1 MSLITSV
8 PPQTST
14 KVDRTIN
21 RAIDQFNEARSKG
34 FKTFEALIPA
44 RQILSKAKLSRKNV
58 DKCFDILHDY
68 ADNFF
73 DQDYPKGTFGY
84 SDGLPNN

>member
-8 PPQTST
+8 PPQKSV
-14 KVDRTIN
+14 KIDRLVSRAIN
-21 RAIDQFNEARSKG
+21 RFNDARSKG

-44 RQILSKAKLSRKNV
+44 RDVLKKAKLSYKNI
-58 DKCFDILHDY
+58 DKCYDILHDY
-68 ADNFF
+68 AEEFF
-73 DQDYPKGTFGY
+73 DVDYPKGTFGY